1 MLVSLGVGI
10 LIIAVVI
17 AFVFWP
23 RSVSTSANGSLDQNP
38 PAPVATPSGVQCST
52 VQGEPH
58 GQKFS
63 QPTLKKIA
71 SPATWVLNTN
81 CGQIDVALAVD
92 QAPVT
97 TAMVSHLTTEGW
109 YNMNQCHRL
118 TTANLY
124 VLQCGAR
131 NPDGSGDAGLT
142 IPRENLPS
150 AASQTGTTPY
160 PAGTVAMAAN
170 SKGVSGNQFFIVYK
184 DSPLAPEYTRF
195 GQVTSGIEVVEYVA
209 ANGVAPNQPNPGDGT
224 PAIPLVIETAS
235 IRKAA

>member
-1 MLVSLGVGI
+1 MLVTLGVGI

-23 RSVSTSANGSLDQNP
+23 RSVSTGASENIDQSP
-38 PAPVATPSGVQCST
+38 AAPVATPSGVECTTASGTDHKQ
-52 VQGEPH
+52 E
-58 GQKFS
+58 FE
-63 QPTLKKIA
+63 QPALKKLA
-71 SPATWVLNTN
+71 SPSTWILNTN
-81 CGQIDVALAVD
+81 CGRIDVALDVE

-97 TAMVSHLTTEGW
+97 TAMVSFLTTKGW
-109 YNMNQCHRL
+109 YNMSQCYRL

-142 IPRENLPS
+142 IPRENLPT
-150 AASQTGTTPY
+150 AASQTGTATY

-170 SKGVSGNQFFIVYK
+170 SKGVSGSQFFIVYK
-184 DSPLAPEYTRF
+184 DSQLGAEYTRF

-209 ANGVAPNQPNPGDGT
+209 AHGVASNQPNPGDGM

-235 IRKAA
+235 VRKAA